1 MPKNDKNTNPTKGI
15 SYDNVMALGPV
26 MDAKEVA
33 ELLGMDVLKVRRY
46 AREGRL
52 PAYRLP
58 GARTFMFFRE
68 EVLKAAGDP

>member
-33 ELLGMDVLKVRRY
+33 EILGMDVQKIR
-46 AREGRL
+46 
-52 PAYRLP
+52 
-58 GARTFMFFRE
+58 M
-68 EVLKAAGDP
+68 